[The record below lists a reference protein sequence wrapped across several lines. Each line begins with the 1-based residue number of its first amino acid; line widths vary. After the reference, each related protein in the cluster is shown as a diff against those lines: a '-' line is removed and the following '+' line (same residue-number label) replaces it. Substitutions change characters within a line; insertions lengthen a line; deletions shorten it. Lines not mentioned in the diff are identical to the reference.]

1 MTVTALII
9 SGTPDTNVEPEDAD
23 DAQSG
28 RTPALV
34 FALGNG
40 KYMVTEGDGTS
51 AAEKIIT
58 GLSTGAAL
66 IGIADSANKIT
77 GTNVETALAEIALYK
92 YDLGLTTNAKGA
104 SLIGI
109 EDAALQ
115 FTAATVEAALAEVKV
130 LADAGMPVL
139 KKTLTVAHGDLT
151 DAVNGEAQAINLDTA
166 LPANARI
173 VGVALKL
180 ATPFTGGGAASVA
193 LDIGTAGDA
202 DAIVDGA
209 DVLAAAVDGQASTQ
223 PSGIA
228 PNKHFAAGGQLLATF
243 TPDGGAALLGL
254 TAGSLVIDVL
264 YTVLA

>member
-1 MTVTALII
+1 MTAIVLT
-9 SGTPDTNVEPEDAD
+9 GTPDTNAEPEDAD

-28 RTPALV
+28 RTPAML

-40 KYMVTEGDGTS
+40 KYLVTEGDGTS
-51 AAEKIIT
+51 AAEKILT

-66 IGIADSANKIT
+66 IGI
-77 GTNVETALAEIALYK
+77 
-92 YDLGLTTNAKGA
+92 
-104 SLIGI
+104 
-109 EDAALQ
+109 EDAATI
-115 FTAATVEAALAEVKV
+115 FTAANVEAALAEMKLLV
-130 LADAGMPVL
+130 DAGMPVL

-151 DAVNGEAQAINLDTA
+151 EGGVGATQAINLDTA

-173 VGVALKL
+173 IGRTLKL
-180 ATPFTGGGAASVA
+180 ATPFTGGAVASCAV
-193 LDIGTAGDA
+193 DIGTAGDP

-209 DVLAAAVDGQASTQ
+209 DVFTAAVDGQASTD

-243 TPDGGAALLGL
+243 IPDAGHTLLEL
-254 TAGSLVIDVL
+254 TAGSIVIDVL